1 MDQKTNSR
9 SDPPRT
15 FFSFFPSVNEVTEV
29 GKVERG
35 KNSLSLSLAV
45 DKIRAARFF
54 FCSGNEEWKRYKKP
68 AQNPTVAI
76 LCRDDDA
83 GKQPSSLSS
92 RDGGFSRGIERKGN
106 ECTFAEA

>member
-15 FFSFFPSVNEVTEV
+15 FFSFFPSSVNEVTEV

-54 FCSGNEEWKRYKKP
+54 FVQVTRSGKDIKN
-68 AQNPTVAI
+68 
-76 LCRDDDA
+76 
-83 GKQPSSLSS
+83 QPKTQPLQ
-92 RDGGFSRGIERKGN
+92 FM
-106 ECTFAEA
+106 